1 MSALHDPHPA
11 PRHLAKAAFSL
22 RPTRVASR
30 LARGEI
36 WYAIG
41 RFARIRRAYSGM
53 RALLERVDRR
63 RVRNHYQ
70 GSLFPAFEVADAVA
84 TLRSEGVVC
93 GLRLP
98 AETLAEITAFAE
110 RQPFVPLQ
118 GGPPVA
124 KHDVCGGLLPSGQ
137 PAVVG
142 RVVDPEACAAVHRV
156 VYDPALLA
164 LARSYLGYR
173 PAITR
178 TQLHWSFV
186 SDAAPDYRR
195 ELGQTIDY
203 HFDVAWFNFLYVFFY
218 LTDVDSRS
226 GAHAIICRSHRRKPL
241 SMLWHSARQSDEAVL
256 RRYGA
261 ASELTIEGPAGSGFA
276 EDTSCFHKALVP
288 VTRER
293 LALFIHYT

>member
-1 MSALHDPHPA
+1 MSALRDRRSLSQPA
-11 PRHLAKAAFSL
+11 PAGRFSL
-22 RPTRVASR
+22 QPARVASR

-36 WYAIG
+36 WYAVG
-41 RFARIRRAYSGM
+41 RFARVRRAYSGVRGVLDGVGPRYAQEHY
-53 RALLERVDRR
+53 RA
-63 RVRNHYQ
+63 
-70 GSLFPAFEVADAVA
+70 SLFPDFDVAAAVA
-84 TLRSEGVVC
+84 TLRRDGVVC

-98 AETLAEITAFAE
+98 PEVLAEITAFAE

-118 GGPPVA
+118 GGPPLA
-124 KHDVCGGLLPSGQ
+124 KREVRDGLLPSGQ

-142 RVVDPEACAAVHRV
+142 RVVDPESCPAVHRV
-156 VYDPALLA
+156 VFDPALLA

-186 SDAAPDYRR
+186 SDATADYRR

-226 GAHAIICRSHRRKPL
+226 GAHAIIRRSHLRKPL
-241 SMLWHSARQSDEAVL
+241 AMLWHSARQPDEAVL

-261 ASELTIEGPAGSGFA
+261 ASELTIEGPAGFGFA
-276 EDTSCFHKALVP
+276 EDTSCFHKALAP
-288 VTRER
+288 VTRDR
-293 LALFIHYT
+293 LAFFIHYT

>member
-1 MSALHDPHPA
+1 VSTLPDPHPA
-11 PRHLAKAAFSL
+11 GGDGSAAFSL
-22 RPTRVASR
+22 RPARIAGR
-30 LARGEI
+30 LARGEV
-36 WYAIG
+36 WYAVG
-41 RFARIRRAYSGM
+41 RFARIRRAYSGA
-53 RALLERVDRR
+53 RALLERIEGQPLRQ
-63 RVRNHYQ
+63 HYRET
-70 GSLFPAFEVADAVA
+70 LFPALDVAAAVA
-84 TLRSEGVVC
+84 SLRRDGVVC

-98 AETLAEITAFAE
+98 DGILADITAFAE

-118 GGPPVA
+118 GGPPLARSAVR
-124 KHDVCGGLLPSGQ
+124 DGRLPSGE

-142 RVVDPEACAAVHRV
+142 RVADPESCPAVHRV

-164 LARSYLGYR
+164 LARAYLGYR

-186 SDAAPDYRR
+186 SDASADYRR
-195 ELGQTIDY
+195 ELGQTVDY

-218 LTDVDSRS
+218 LTDVDRRS
-226 GAHAIICRSHRRKPL
+226 GAHAIIRRSHRRKPL
-241 SMLWHSARQSDEAVL
+241 AMLWHSARQPDEAVL

-261 ASELTIEGPAGSGFA
+261 ESEVVIEGEAGSGFI

>member
-1 MSALHDPHPA
+1 MSALGDPHPMRYRA
-11 PRHLAKAAFSL
+11 SAAFSL
-22 RPTRVASR
+22 RPGRVVSR

-41 RFARIRRAYSGM
+41 RFARVRRAYSATRG
-53 RALLERVDRR
+53 LLDRLDRR
-63 RVRNHYQ
+63 PVREPY
-70 GSLFPAFEVADAVA
+70 GVTLFPDLKVSEAVA
-84 TLRSEGVVC
+84 TLRREGVVC

-98 AETLAEITAFAE
+98 PDALAEIRAFAE

-118 GGPPVA
+118 GGRPLA
-124 KHDVCGGLLPSGQ
+124 KGEVRNGRLPSGQ

-142 RVVDPEACAAVHRV
+142 RVVDPESCPAVHRV
-156 VYDPALLA
+156 VFDPALLA

-186 SDAAPDYRR
+186 SDATADYRR
-195 ELGQTIDY
+195 ELGQTVDY

-226 GAHAIICRSHRRKPL
+226 GAHAIIRRSHLRKPL
-241 SMLWHSARQSDEAVL
+241 TMLWHSARQPDETVL

-261 ASELTIEGPAGSGFA
+261 ANELTIEGPAGSGFA
-276 EDTSCFHKALVP
+276 EDTSCFHKALTP
-288 VTRER
+288 ANRDR
-293 LALFIHYT
+293 LAFFIHYT